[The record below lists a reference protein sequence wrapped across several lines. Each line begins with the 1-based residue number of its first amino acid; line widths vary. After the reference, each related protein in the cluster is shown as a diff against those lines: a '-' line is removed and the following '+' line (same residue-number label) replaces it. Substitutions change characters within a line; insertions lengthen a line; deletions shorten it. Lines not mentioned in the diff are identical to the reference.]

1 MSIADNIRNAR
12 KDAGLTQKELAKR
25 CTFAEI
31 TIRQYETGKREP
43 RSDRLVKI
51 ADALGVTVNHL
62 IGYAD
67 QDRLMEESGWR
78 IQAFRQAIQNMESG
92 SGLTIDSAADSQL
105 SEQELRLLHLICL
118 LNEEGKSEA
127 VHMLE
132 TLARVPEYIHTGRD
146 YND

>member
-31 TIRQYETGKREP
+31 TIRQYETGKR
-43 RSDRLVKI
+43 SDRLVKI

-67 QDRLMEESGWR
+67 QNRLMEESGWR
-78 IQAFRQAIQNMESG
+78 IQAFRQAIQNMESE

-132 TLARVPEYIHTGRD
+132 TLARVPEYIHREGLQ
-146 YND
+146 

>member
-67 QDRLMEESGWR
+67 QNRLMEESGWR
-78 IQAFRQAIQNMESG
+78 IQAFRQA
-92 SGLTIDSAADSQL
+92 TIDSAADSQL

-132 TLARVPEYIHTGRD
+132 TLARVPEYIHREGLQ
-146 YND
+146 

>member
-1 MSIADNIRNAR
+1 MSIADNIRKAR

-43 RSDRLVKI
+43 RSDRLIKI

-62 IGYAD
+62 IEYTD
-67 QDRLMEESGWR
+67 P
-78 IQAFRQAIQNMESG
+78 
-92 SGLTIDSAADSQL
+92 DSL
-105 SEQELRLLHLICL
+105 SEQEHRLLHLINK
-118 LNEEGKSEA
+118 LNEDGKNEA
-127 VHMLE
+127 VHILE
-132 TLARVPEYIHTGRD
+132 TLAKVPEYIHKGRD